1 MSEANIDTVL
11 PVMETNINAMSQKP
25 IEIGTANEQDNIH
38 ETPQALQQKIGEIRS
53 TLKQN
58 VKVCSMNSI
67 RSKREKS
74 DKNNIEEMSTDPS
87 VISPKR
93 GRPIKSSP
101 RNPSNR
107 SSLKR
112 TISPKVMLTRI
123 KRQENTTDTETSNE
137 NSQLNQNNEERK
149 PKPHSKGRKRKLS
162 SYEDQV
168 NDVIDDVISD
178 ETKKSKRKI
187 SNTSKAGD
195 IKCGKCPNTSV
206 TYPTQAKFKD
216 HAIREHGGVAKPF
229 GESQEYANEE
239 ELYAIL
245 KDAFSTK
252 KNIPCYQCM
261 EKKFTSFGGLKMHL
275 LTCGKSK
282 EECEVSDFF
291 LLIIKANINKWYSK
305 GVTKNLNANFYRH

>member
-1 MSEANIDTVL
+1 MSEPNIDTVL

-74 DKNNIEEMSTDPS
+74 DKNKIEEMITVPS

-107 SSLKR
+107 SALKR

-137 NSQLNQNNEERK
+137 NSQLNQNKEERK

-291 LLIIKANINKWYSK
+291 L
-305 GVTKNLNANFYRH
+305 